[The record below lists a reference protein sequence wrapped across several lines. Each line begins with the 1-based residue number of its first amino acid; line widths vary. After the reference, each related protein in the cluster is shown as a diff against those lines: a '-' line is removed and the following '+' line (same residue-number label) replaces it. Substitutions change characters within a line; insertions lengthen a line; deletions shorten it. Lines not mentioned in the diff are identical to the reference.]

1 MRCTMKTIFIVGT
14 LITYALALEEEL
26 LHYVSDDVP
35 AGSYK
40 YYSLTYDGY
49 IKIRLISITG
59 DADLYASQTTTKP
72 TYEPDHYCLQ
82 STTCGEDIIFIPK
95 SFKRPVS
102 IGVYGHPSH
111 EVSRYILSV
120 FEITVEDDDFSYH
133 QASRSEISDRD
144 RDNKRAHISLF
155 ANLVWHFMD
164 FLFQLLF

>member
-1 MRCTMKTIFIVGT
+1 
-14 LITYALALEEEL
+14 L

-35 AGSYK
+35 GGSYK

-49 IKIRLISITG
+49 IKIRLTSLTG
-59 DADLYASQTTTKP
+59 DADLYASQITNKP

-111 EVSRYILSV
+111 EISKYTLLV
-120 FEITVEDDDFSYH
+120 F
-133 QASRSEISDRD
+133 
-144 RDNKRAHISLF
+144 
-155 ANLVWHFMD
+155 
-164 FLFQLLF
+164 